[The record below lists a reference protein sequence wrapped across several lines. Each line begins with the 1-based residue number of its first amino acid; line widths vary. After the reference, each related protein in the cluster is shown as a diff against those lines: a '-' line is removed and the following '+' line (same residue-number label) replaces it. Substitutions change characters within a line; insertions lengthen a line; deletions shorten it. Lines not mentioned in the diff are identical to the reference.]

1 MKHDKNQFV
10 VNVFTNG
17 ADPEWERRDT
27 QETDMDYIE
36 FCREVFRIRQ
46 KMQQNISPN
55 VQLGL

>member
-27 QETDMDYIE
+27 QATDMDYIE

-46 KMQQNISPN
+46 KMQQNISPKEE
-55 VQLGL
+55 